1 MKKGFTLVEILIVV
15 LIFAILSSLLFKTY
29 IAITRVAFRLEQ
41 EKNVSDN
48 IVTISRIVQNFA
60 DRNTI
65 DYTAYDLA
73 DLEQNDGMTNV
84 LHLQW
89 SDGTISLWTTW
100 SCVSWLHTY
109 TTGHCQLY
117 MLNGSGLIYLTDT
130 WYVNLTQIQFQLI
143 PYIAPNSPNCSPNY
157 FVCSRKPGFWMYTT
171 FFSPYYVGDWNTDA
185 VVPFQLFFTTR

>member
-41 EKNVSDN
+41 EKNVSDS

-65 DYTAYDLA
+65 DYTAYDLS
-73 DLEQNDGMTNV
+73 DLEQNDGASDV

-89 SDGTISLWTTW
+89 ADGIITLWTTW
-100 SCVSWLHTY
+100 FCASSLDTY
-109 TTGHCQLY
+109 MTGTCQLY
-117 MLNGSGLIYLTDT
+117 MTNSSGMIYLTDT
-130 WYVNLTQIQFQLI
+130 WYVNLTQIKFQLI
-143 PYIAPNSPNCSPNY
+143 PYTTPNSTTCAPNY
-157 FVCSRKPGFWMYTT
+157 FVCSRKPWFWMYTT
-171 FFSPYYVGDWNTDA
+171 FFSPYYVGDRNTDA